1 MVIIKL
7 LKLILGFLTKTN
19 KNFLIKIKQKRKIF
33 ILQKNYKAFN
43 HQLQEVLQ
51 FAFLHRN

>member
-7 LKLILGFLTKTN
+7 LKLILGFFTKTN
-19 KNFLIKIKQKRKIF
+19 KIYLIKIKQKRKIF

-43 HQLQEVLQ
+43 HQLQAVL
-51 FAFLHRN
+51 